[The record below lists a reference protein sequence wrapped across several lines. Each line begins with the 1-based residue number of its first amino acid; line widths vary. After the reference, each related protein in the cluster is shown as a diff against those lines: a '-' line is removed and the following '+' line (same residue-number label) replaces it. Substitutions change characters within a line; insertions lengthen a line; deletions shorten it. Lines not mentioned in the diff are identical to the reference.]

1 MSTRIETDRELI
13 ETVGVDGA
21 GGLRSEPGGRAQRP
35 AGAARL
41 LEERSP
47 GEVRDRLADEVIDEL
62 LAGARSEEEIVGP
75 GGVLAQLTK
84 RLVERAM
91 SAELTEHLGYEPH
104 QEPPGGTDNT
114 RNGSTPKTLATEHG
128 SVRIDTP
135 RDRKGTFEP
144 QIVRKGQRRFE
155 GFDAKILA
163 PVLARL
169 VHAWHRGAPGRDRR
183 GQGWPRPAQPG

>member
-1 MSTRIETDRELI
+1 MSTKTETDHELI
-13 ETVGVDGA
+13 ETVGVDSA

-41 LEERSP
+41 LEDRSP

-104 QEPPGGTDNT
+104 QEPPGGTGNT
-114 RNGSTPKTLATEHG
+114 PWGAQTRSG
-128 SVRIDTP
+128 
-135 RDRKGTFEP
+135 
-144 QIVRKGQRRFE
+144 
-155 GFDAKILA
+155 
-163 PVLARL
+163 
-169 VHAWHRGAPGRDRR
+169 GAPAVLEVGSRR
-183 GQGWPRPAQPG
+183 AR